1 MVDRLFLRTQKP
13 LFKWDVTRKCRA
25 RKHMEDRCSGGKPS
39 PGPLTFPQESQEIR
53 QSLRGL
59 QNTTVRHRRNA
70 EVHKGQLI
78 FSKSHSK
85 FAWELVIRQWP
96 AAARPNNWIINV
108 LSVSCGWGL
117 CLVSS
122 GIIYSP
128 DVPCGAI
135 FTTISQMKRW
145 SLPHLGITFQGAVVK
160 CWAQEA

>member
-1 MVDRLFLRTQKP
+1 MSHGNAEPENTWKTAAQMASPVLVP
-13 LFKWDVTRKCRA
+13 L
-25 RKHMEDRCSGGKPS
+25 PS
-39 PGPLTFPQESQEIR
+39 PR
-53 QSLRGL
+53 SLRRLDRACGSSRIPL
-59 QNTTVRHRRNA
+59 WDTDENA

>member
-1 MVDRLFLRTQKP
+1 MSHRSAEPENTWKTTAQMAGPVLVP
-13 LFKWDVTRKCRA
+13 L
-25 RKHMEDRCSGGKPS
+25 PS
-39 PGPLTFPQESQEIR
+39 PR
-53 QSLRGL
+53 SLRRLDRACRGSRIPL
-59 QNTTVRHRRNA
+59 WDSDENP
-70 EVHKGQLI
+70 EVHKGKLI
-78 FSKSHSK
+78 FSRSHSK

-128 DVPCGAI
+128 DIPCGAI